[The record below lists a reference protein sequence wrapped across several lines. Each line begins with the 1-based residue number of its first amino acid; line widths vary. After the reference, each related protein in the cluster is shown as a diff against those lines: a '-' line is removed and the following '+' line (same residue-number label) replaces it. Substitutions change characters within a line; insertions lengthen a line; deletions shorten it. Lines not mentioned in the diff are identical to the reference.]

1 MKILV
6 IGGTVFLG
14 RHIVASALTLGH
26 EITLFNRGLH
36 NPKLFPQVEKIVGD
50 RDGDLAALE
59 GRSWDAVIDPSGYVP
74 RIVKISAEK
83 LADKTAHYTFIST
96 ISVYSDFSSP
106 EITEETGLGKLED
119 ETIEEITNDSYG
131 PLKVLCEQVVE
142 KTLPGRNLI
151 IRPGLIVGPHDPTD
165 RFTYWPERVAQGGE
179 VLAPGRPER
188 LTQFIDV
195 RDLADWTIKLVEQK
209 HTGIFNATGPD
220 YGLTLGQLL
229 AECDAVGGNNASFS
243 WLGEQFLIEAG
254 VAPWSELPL
263 WLPESEPLAVAL
275 TNTSVKKAIEAGLTF
290 RPLTETVYD
299 TLDWVKTLP
308 ADRTHRAGMK
318 AEREAE
324 ILQKWHSR

>member
-1 MKILV
+1 MKLLV

-14 RHIVASALTLGH
+14 RHIVESALARGH
-26 EITLFNRGLH
+26 EITLFNRGVH

-59 GRSWDAVIDPSGYVP
+59 GRTWDAVIDPSGYVP

-83 LADKTAHYTFIST
+83 LADKTPHYTFIST
-96 ISVYSDFSSP
+96 ISVYSDFSGP
-106 EITEETGLGKLED
+106 EVTEETGLGKLED
-119 ETIEEITNDSYG
+119 ATTEEITNDSYG

-142 KTLPGRNLI
+142 NTYPGRNLI

-195 RDLADWTIKLVEQK
+195 RDLAEWTIQMVEAK
-209 HTGIFNATGPD
+209 HIGIFNGTGPD
-220 YGLTLGQLL
+220 YGLTMGKLL
-229 AECDAVGGNNASFS
+229 DECNAVGGNKATFS
-243 WLGEQFLIEAG
+243 WLDEQFLLESE

-263 WLPESEPLAVAL
+263 WIPESEPLGVAL
-275 TNTSVKKAIEAGLTF
+275 SNTNVSKAIAAGLTF
-290 RPLTETVYD
+290 RPLPETVYD
-299 TLDWVKTLP
+299 TLDWAKTLP
-308 ADRTHRAGMK
+308 ADRTRRAGMK
-318 AEREAE
+318 PEREAE
-324 ILQKWHSR
+324 ILQKWHNR